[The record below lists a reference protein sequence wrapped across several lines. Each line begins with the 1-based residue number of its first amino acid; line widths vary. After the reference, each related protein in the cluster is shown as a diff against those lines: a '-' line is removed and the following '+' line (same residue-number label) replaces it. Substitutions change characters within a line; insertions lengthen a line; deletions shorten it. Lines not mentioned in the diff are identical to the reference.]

1 MPIGAGA
8 QVTARRGYW
17 HAVEPSL
24 VRAEL
29 ANRAPRS
36 QSPTRFHAELRT
48 PDRGPARE
56 TRRAFGPETW
66 RRHPVS
72 VPPPALLETGMM
84 TITLITG
91 ANKGL
96 GYETARRLIDLGHTV
111 LAGARDPQR
120 GTKAARELGA
130 TFIHIDP
137 TDDDSVEAAAAR
149 VRNEYGHLDVLI
161 NNAGTAAPRLGA
173 EELTAD
179 AAMEGFAINVFGPI
193 RVTHAF
199 LPLLRA
205 AEHPR
210 IVNVSSGAGSFQ
222 RILGPGTVEN
232 AVTLPVYPATKAAL
246 TMLTVQYARALD
258 GILVNA
264 ADPGFTGTDFNDHRG
279 TQTVTEGTDAIVHL
293 ATLPPDGPTGTFQDR
308 HGPVPW

>member
-1 MPIGAGA
+1 
-8 QVTARRGYW
+8 
-17 HAVEPSL
+17 
-24 VRAEL
+24 
-29 ANRAPRS
+29 
-36 QSPTRFHAELRT
+36 
-48 PDRGPARE
+48 
-56 TRRAFGPETW
+56 
-66 RRHPVS
+66 
-72 VPPPALLETGMM
+72 M

-111 LAGARDPQR
+111 LVGARDRQR
-120 GTKAARELGA
+120 GTQAAHELGGVY
-130 TFIHIDP
+130 IEIDP
-137 TDDDSVEAAAAR
+137 TDDDSVHAAAAR
-149 VRNEYGHLDVLI
+149 VRDAYGHLDVLI
-161 NNAGTAAPRLGA
+161 NNAGTAAPRLSGQ
-173 EELTAD
+173 ELTAN

-210 IVNVSSGAGSFQ
+210 IVNVSSGVGSFQ
-222 RILGPGTVEN
+222 RILQPGTVEN
-232 AVTLPVYPATKAAL
+232 AVTLPVYPATKVAL

-264 ADPGFTGTDFNDHRG
+264 ADPGYTGTDFNNHRG

-308 HGPVPW
+308 YGTIPW

>member
-1 MPIGAGA
+1 
-8 QVTARRGYW
+8 
-17 HAVEPSL
+17 
-24 VRAEL
+24 
-29 ANRAPRS
+29 
-36 QSPTRFHAELRT
+36 
-48 PDRGPARE
+48 
-56 TRRAFGPETW
+56 
-66 RRHPVS
+66 
-72 VPPPALLETGMM
+72 M

-96 GYETARRLIDLGHTV
+96 GYETARRLIDLGYTV

-120 GTKAARELGA
+120 GSDATRELGA
-130 TFIHIDP
+130 TFVHIDP
-137 TDDDSVEAAAAR
+137 TDDYSVEAAAAR

-179 AAMEGFAINVFGPI
+179 AAMEGFAVNVFGPI

-199 LPLLRA
+199 VPLLRA

-210 IVNVSSGAGSFQ
+210 IVNVSSGVGSFQ
-222 RILGPGTVEN
+222 RILEPGRVEN
-232 AVTLPVYPATKAAL
+232 AVMLPVYPATKAAL

-264 ADPGFTGTDFNDHRG
+264 ADPGFTGTDFNNHRG

-293 ATLPPDGPTGTFQDR
+293 ATQPTMGTCGR
-308 HGPVPW
+308 AACSLVSHVLAAINSR